1 MDLRLDSKTGLIDL
15 KWCEQAQKSG
25 LLNLGRPVFAC
36 DGEDRYDS
44 TERADEAVPLARDL
58 NYVLQTVR
66 DTYRPL
72 KWASILRTI
81 SVPDWAERWEV
92 SKITSVGSIT
102 LSSHLQNSDFVQAD
116 FSRSTRTGVMYE
128 FANGYRYQSRE
139 LVRAARLGINP
150 SVERAAAQ
158 RQAAEELLELSAA
171 TGKIRLPNGTEH
183 QLFAAGLATLTPS
196 TDLPALV
203 AATSKTGSGD
213 TAWFDATAVDFG
225 DILTDLHKV
234 TDAVYVNSKERR
246 YADTLVMPLDEF
258 QALNRTRAANFSANV
273 LDTFMTEW
281 QRKIGR
287 APRLE
292 VWDILKNVGSV
303 STGPRIVAFDSS
315 DTDVAA
321 VMIGKPYG
329 VDQVLEVPRGFE
341 AIASLVTGGF
351 RTLDSNGI
359 AYMDLHPGH
368 A

>member
-15 KWCEQAQKSG
+15 KWCEQAQKNG
-25 LLNLGRPVFAC
+25 LLNLGRPVFAT
-36 DGEDRYDS
+36 DGEDRYDAS
-44 TERADEAVPLARDL
+44 ERADEAVPLARDL

-72 KWASILRTI
+72 KWASILRTV

-92 SKITSVGSIT
+92 SKITHTGSI
-102 LSSHLQNSDFVQAD
+102 SIASHLQNSDFVQAD

-203 AATSKTGSGD
+203 VASDKSAGGSSTSWTS
-213 TAWFDATAVDFG
+213 AVAEDFG
-225 DILTDLHKV
+225 LILDDLHKV

-258 QALNRTRAANFSANV
+258 QAMNRTRAANFSANV
-273 LDTFMTEW
+273 LDTFMSEW
-281 QRKIGR
+281 ARKIGR
-287 APRLE
+287 QPRIE
-292 VWDILKNVGSV
+292 VWDILKNVGTI

-321 VMIGKPYG
+321 IMIGKPYG

-359 AYMDLHPGH
+359 AYMDLD

>member
-1 MDLRLDSKTGLIDL
+1 MDLRLDSKTGLLDL
-15 KWCEQAQKSG
+15 AWCAQAQKNG
-25 LLNLGRPVFAC
+25 LLNLGRPVFAT
-36 DGEDRYDS
+36 DGDDRYDS
-44 TERADEAVPLARDL
+44 NERADEAVPLARDL

-72 KWASILRTI
+72 KWASILRTVA
-81 SVPDWAERWEV
+81 VPDWAERWEV
-92 SKITSVGSIT
+92 SKITGTGSI
-102 LSSHLQNSDFVQAD
+102 SIASHLQNSDFAQAD
-116 FSRSTRTGVMYE
+116 FSRSSRTGVMYE

-150 SVERAAAQ
+150 SVERAQLQ

-203 AATSKTGSGD
+203 AADATKTGSVTGWT
-213 TAWFDATAVDFG
+213 TALSADFG
-225 DILTDLHKV
+225 KILDDLHKV

-258 QALNRTRAANFSANV
+258 QALNRNRAANFSANV

-281 QRKIGR
+281 ARKIGR
-287 APRLE
+287 QPRIE
-292 VWDILKNVGSV
+292 VWDLLKNLGTIS
-303 STGPRIVAFDSS
+303 SGPRIVAFDSS
-315 DTDVAA
+315 DLDVACI
-321 VMIGKPYG
+321 MMGKPYG

-341 AIASLVTGGF
+341 AIASMVTGGF

-359 AYMDLHPGH
+359 AYMDLS

>member
-1 MDLRLDSKTGLIDL
+1 MDLRLDSKTGLLDL
-15 KWCEQAQKSG
+15 AWCAQAQKNG
-25 LLNLGRPVFAC
+25 LLNLGRPVFAT
-36 DGEDRYDS
+36 DGDDRYDS
-44 TERADEAVPLARDL
+44 NERADEAVPLARDL

-72 KWASILRTI
+72 KWASILRTVA
-81 SVPDWAERWEV
+81 VPDWAERWEV
-92 SKITSVGSIT
+92 SKITGTGSI
-102 LSSHLQNSDFVQAD
+102 SIASHLQNSDFAQAD
-116 FSRSTRTGVMYE
+116 FSRATRTGVMYE

-150 SVERAAAQ
+150 SVERAQLQ

-203 AATSKTGSGD
+203 TASTKASTTTSWT
-213 TAWFDATAVDFG
+213 TADAPDFSK
-225 DILTDLHKV
+225 ILTDLHNL

-258 QALNRTRAANFSANV
+258 QALNRNRAANFSANV

-281 QRKIGR
+281 ARKIGR
-287 APRLE
+287 QPRIE
-292 VWDILKNVGSV
+292 VWDLLKNLGTI

-315 DTDVAA
+315 DLDVACI
-321 VMIGKPYG
+321 MMGKPYG

-341 AIASLVTGGF
+341 AIASMVTGGF

-359 AYMDLHPGH
+359 AYMDL
-368 A
+368 AA